1 MLPIVRRMA
10 MTHTPDLTALG
21 FRIVAALE
29 RYQAQWEE
37 LIDRWFDRECW
48 LKVNTELDELR
59 RLVAAVPEFSAD
71 LMQVIMRHAQLLR
84 SLIKPSAAGVKA
96 AEVAALRRRHGAA
109 IEGLRNKCLRV
120 LAVQ

>member
-1 MLPIVRRMA
+1 MVPIFHGMA
-10 MTHTPDLTALG
+10 TTHVPDLTALG
-21 FRIVAALE
+21 FRMVAALE

-48 LKVNTELDELR
+48 VQVNAELDELR

-84 SLIKPSAAGVKA
+84 SLIKPSADGGA
-96 AEVAALRRRHGAA
+96 AEVTALWRKLGAA
-109 IEGLRNKCLRV
+109 VDGLRTKCLRV
-120 LAVQ
+120 LGIP

>member
-1 MLPIVRRMA
+1 
-10 MTHTPDLTALG
+10 MTSTHAPDLTALG
-21 FRIVAALE
+21 FRMLAALE

-48 LKVNTELDELR
+48 LNVNSELDELR

-84 SLIKPSAAGVKA
+84 SLIKPSATPIKA
-96 AEVAALRRRHGAA
+96 AEVAALRLKHGAA
-109 IEGLRNKCLRV
+109 VEDLRSKCLRV
-120 LAVQ
+120 LGVH